1 MPRRSPNTMMKRRLI
16 VLMLCVAALLV
27 ALSATAMA
35 DFDPLKVSMSLSSNT
50 FTEPKTITVSI
61 KVSNTGESE
70 MPGPVTLYYPNG
82 KQVEEFGSPTLAIG
96 ASQSWTGT
104 WKVTQKQL
112 ENGKITFKIE
122 YSLYNDND
130 ELVRKQKSFSKA
142 INYQGGVASVEVNR
156 TIAPTTANKGQKI
169 SVTYDVVNTGTI
181 DIKDVTIT
189 EDKSISSKKGTIAS
203 IKAGEKAS
211 YTFNAT
217 MGTKDLTSKATIT
230 YTADG
235 KKTTVTKEAATVKY
249 GEVQLSASLDADKK
263 GGMSGDTVT
272 LTLKLKNSGKTDY
285 ENVTV
290 TDPVLGEVAANVTV
304 PAGETVTVEKEISIS
319 DTTDYQF
326 TVAGHDTDGADVTT
340 TSPRVTVTA
349 IDPNQVVN
357 LAVATEVDRDTVYQL
372 PGTVRFHTKVSNLS
386 TSSVSDVSVYASGV
400 LMYTFPKIGAGETKE
415 FSRDVDVTMAG
426 QYQFVARVKN
436 QLGETQNF
444 EGNVVRIA
452 YTLPTPVPTEAPIV
466 TPVAPVYLQMPT
478 EADLSRDY
486 ATLHRYLRYAS
497 MALAVPAI
505 LGLGLVLVGGVRRAR
520 RAAESA
526 KAVDHLERGTVRD
539 YTEKS
544 AHPNVIQS
552 GEEIADEAESA
563 DV

>member
-1 MPRRSPNTMMKRRLI
+1 
-16 VLMLCVAALLV
+16 MLCVAALLV

-61 KVSNTGESE
+61 KVSNTGESD

-82 KQVEEFGSPTLAIG
+82 KQVEEFGSPTLSVG

-104 WKVTQKQL
+104 WRVTQKQL

-122 YSLYNDND
+122 YTLYNEND

-142 INYQGGVASVEVNR
+142 INYEGGVASVEVNR
-156 TIAPTTANKGQKI
+156 TISPTTANKGQKV
-169 SVTYDVVNTGTI
+169 SVTYDVVNTGTL
-181 DIKDVTIT
+181 DISDVTIT

-203 IKAGEKAS
+203 IKAGEKGS
-211 YTFNAT
+211 YTFTAT
-217 MGTKDLTSKATIT
+217 MGSKDLTSKATIT
-230 YTADG
+230 YNAEG
-235 KKTTVTKEAATVKY
+235 KKNTVTKEAATVKY
-249 GEVQLSASLDADKK
+249 GEVKLSASLDADKK

-285 ENVTV
+285 ENISV
-290 TDPVLGEVAANVTV
+290 TDPVLGQVAANVTV

-326 TVAGHDTDGADVTT
+326 TVAGQDTDGADVST

-349 IDPNQVVN
+349 IDPKQVVS
-357 LAVATEVDRDTVYQL
+357 LAVDTSVDREVVYQL
-372 PGTVRFHTKVSNLS
+372 PGTVRFRTSVTNLS
-386 TSSVSDVSVYASGV
+386 TSDVSDVNVYATGV
-400 LMYTFPKIGAGETKE
+400 LMYTFSKIPAGQTKE
-415 FSRDVDVTMAG
+415 FVRDVDVTMAG

-436 QLGETQNF
+436 QLGETQSF
-444 EGNVVRIA
+444 DGNIVRIA
-452 YTLPTPVPTEAPIV
+452 YTAPTPVPTEAPIV
-466 TPVAPVYLQMPT
+466 TPVAPVYLEMPT

-486 ATLHRYLRYAS
+486 STLQRYLRYAS
-497 MALAVPAI
+497 IALAVPAV
-505 LGLGLVLVGGVRRAR
+505 LGLGLVLIGGVRRAR
-520 RAAESA
+520 HAAESA
-526 KAVDHLERGTVRD
+526 KAVDHLERGNVRD

-544 AHPNVIQS
+544 ASPNVIAS
-552 GEEIADEAESA
+552 GEEAAEEAETA
-563 DV
+563 DA